1 MISKTLPPREG
12 LLFKGAFVI
21 DEQSIADFF
30 KAIGHPTRINIL
42 KTVHNNNFCVNDI
55 SDLLKLNQP
64 NTSQHLAILKNK
76 NILTKTKKGNE
87 VCYKINDPA
96 IMNLI
101 ENAEKIIERLKEE

>member
-1 MISKTLPPREG
+1 
-12 LLFKGAFVI
+12 VI
-21 DEQSIADFF
+21 NENKIANFF
-30 KAIGHPTRINIL
+30 KAIAHPTRINIL
-42 KTVHNNNFCVNDI
+42 KTIKEHDFCVNDI

-87 VCYKINDPA
+87 VCYRINDPA